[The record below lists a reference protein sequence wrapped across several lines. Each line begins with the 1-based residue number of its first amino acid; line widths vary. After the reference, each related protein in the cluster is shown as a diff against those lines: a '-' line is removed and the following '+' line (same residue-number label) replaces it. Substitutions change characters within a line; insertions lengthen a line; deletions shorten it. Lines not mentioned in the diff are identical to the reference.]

1 MLEKER
7 KIPGLSGEKKKKKIL
22 RLSTRND
29 ETRERREK
37 IVWRRTLIFFS
48 SSFIFSA
55 RWLVMIHFQPLNE
68 RLDVDRSPTEARHY
82 PRYKCSR

>member
-7 KIPGLSGEKKKKKIL
+7 KIAGLKKKKIL
-22 RLSTRND
+22 RLSTR
-29 ETRERREK
+29 TMRRGREERKDRLAK
-37 IVWRRTLIFFS
+37 NVNFFFS

-55 RWLVMIHFQPLNE
+55 RWLVIIHFQPLNE
-68 RLDVDRSPTEARHY
+68 RLDVDRSPTAARHY